1 MIAANNPGNI
11 RYNPAYKGCVGDSK
25 GFCKFS
31 TMGFGYRALLVTLT
45 TYYTKYGLNTIKGII
60 SRYAPPTENNTEGYI
75 NLVSRKTGFAPDKIL
90 AKEDLIKLIPAI
102 VLQEN
107 SINVNLETVQ
117 SEIAQANSSSGT
129 IGLSIAGTIL
139 ALYFLYR
146 WLAK

>member
-11 RYNPAYKGCVGDSK
+11 RYNPAYKGCIGDSK

-45 TYYTKYGLNTIKGII
+45 TYYTKYGLSTIRGII
-60 SRYAPPTENNTEGYI
+60 YRYAPPTENNTESYI
-75 NLVSRKTGFAPDKIL
+75 NLVSRKTGFAANKVL
-90 AKEDLIKLIPAI
+90 SKEDLIKLIPAI

-107 SINVNLETVQ
+107 SINVNIETVQ

-129 IGLSIAGTIL
+129 IGISLAGTIL
-139 ALYFLYR
+139 ALYFLYK

>member
-45 TYYTKYGLNTIKGII
+45 TYYTKYGLSTIRGII
-60 SRYAPPTENNTEGYI
+60 TRYAPPTENNTESYI
-75 NLVSRKTGFAPDKIL
+75 NLVSRKTGFAADKVL
-90 AKEDLIKLIPAI
+90 SKEDLIKLIPAI

-107 SINVNLETVQ
+107 SINVNLQTVQ
-117 SEIAQANSSSGT
+117 TEIAQANSSSGT
-129 IGLSIAGTIL
+129 IGLSFAATIL
-139 ALYFLYR
+139 ALYFVYK

>member
-11 RYNPAYKGCVGDSK
+11 RYNPAYKGCIGDSK

-45 TYYTKYGLNTIKGII
+45 TYYTKYGLSTIRGILN
-60 SRYAPPTENNTEGYI
+60 RYAPPTENNTESYI
-75 NLVSRKTGFAPDKIL
+75 NLVSRKTGFAADKVL
-90 AKEDLIKLIPAI
+90 SKEDLIKLIPAI

-107 SINVNLETVQ
+107 SINVNIQTVE

-129 IGLSIAGTIL
+129 IGISIAGTIL
-139 ALYFLYR
+139 ALYFLYK

>member
-31 TMGFGYRALLVTLT
+31 SMGFGYRALLVTLT
-45 TYYTKYGLNTIKGII
+45 TYFTKYGLTTIRGII
-60 SRYAPPTENNTEGYI
+60 SRYAPPSENNTESYI
-75 NLVSRKTGFAPDKIL
+75 NLVSRKTGFAADKVL
-90 AKEDLIKLIPAI
+90 SKEDLIKLIPAI

-107 SINVNLETVQ
+107 SIDVNLQTVQ
-117 SEIAQANSSSGT
+117 TEIAQANSSSGT
-129 IGLSIAGTIL
+129 IGLSFAATIL
-139 ALYFLYR
+139 ALYFVYK